1 MMTEL
6 KDFFELAN
14 VLLVPILFYVMKTEK
29 RLNKLEIIQELLL
42 NRKRH
47 YDAVRDSEEEDG
59 YDVRA

>member
-47 YDAVRDSEEEDG
+47 YDAVRDPEEEDS